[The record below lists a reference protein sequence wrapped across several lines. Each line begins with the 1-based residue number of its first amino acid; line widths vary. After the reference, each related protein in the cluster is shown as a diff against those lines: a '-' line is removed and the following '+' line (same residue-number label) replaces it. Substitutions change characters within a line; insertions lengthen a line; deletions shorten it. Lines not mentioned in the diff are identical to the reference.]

1 MSDARTSFDAFYRSL
16 PEHIGGDVDV
26 SPCARPC
33 NKSPKTAHKR
43 WLQAMRP
50 YTVSIFWLMWL
61 FLTKGED
68 AARRAYQK
76 LGAERKD
83 LVKIGFQVVFE
94 KRHRAK
100 PGFAYHRPEMFVG
113 VSAKDGDFPVRTV
126 RNMRVD
132 TYRRLVE
139 MGEAPV

>member
-1 MSDARTSFDAFYRSL
+1 MSNSPASFCAFFRSL
-16 PEHIGGDVDV
+16 PNHIDGLANV
-26 SPCARPC
+26 SPVLRPC
-33 NKSPKTAHKR
+33 KKSPKTARKR

-50 YTVSIFWLMWL
+50 YTGSIFWLMWL

-94 KRHRAK
+94 NRYRAE
-100 PGFAYHRPEMFVG
+100 PGYAYHRPEMFVG
-113 VSAKDGDFPVRTV
+113 VTAKDGDFPVRTV
-126 RNMRVD
+126 RNMRME
-132 TYRRLVE
+132 TYRRLVD
-139 MGEAPV
+139 MGEVPV